1 MPWSASCGRCLV
13 RGRVKARRAPSAP
26 LGRVAARVGRAP
38 LRLPG
43 IAELN
48 AGLAPDVRRNFRAT
62 LIHWILAGVF
72 VGSVGSYMAVV
83 VRRIGGD
90 EVTVALTVAVQFIG
104 GIVAIAGPYLL
115 RGIRPERAVAAL
127 WTVGRLVLVAALFI
141 EEAGP
146 FLVMLLVWSLI
157 AMMGVPIYV
166 GVTQSAFP
174 RRARGRLIGAAQA
187 AMAVVVLLV
196 SPLAGGLMDAVGYGP
211 VFAGGAVAG
220 ALGALALFRIRARPR
235 APTVRPP
242 PWRMFR
248 QTLAN
253 RRFRSYTA
261 SSNVALFGDLLIQP
275 TIAVV
280 LVDTFDASFTVIG
293 VLAMIQGVTW
303 AAGYLLWGA
312 VSDRRSG
319 PFVVWMSTLLKLA
332 VAALFILAIRADSL
346 WLLVPAYA
354 AIGLNFAAGDVG
366 WQTSL
371 ASLARPE
378 DVDAFAT
385 SFWLILSILGIAG
398 PLIGAAV
405 LVAGG
410 PVAAFAAALGLAAVG
425 SVLMARVA
433 HGFVPADE
441 LPRDAAASAEDSR
454 LAH

>member
-1 MPWSASCGRCLV
+1 M
-13 RGRVKARRAPSAP
+13 
-26 LGRVAARVGRAP
+26 P

-43 IAELN
+43 IADLN

-62 LIHWILAGVF
+62 LTHWILAGVF

-90 EVTVALTVAVQFIG
+90 EFTVALTVSVQFIG
-104 GIVAIAGPYLL
+104 GILAIAGPYLF
-115 RGIRPERAVAAL
+115 RGVQPARAVAAL
-127 WTVGRLVLVAALFI
+127 WTIGRLVLVAALFI
-141 EEAGP
+141 DDAGP
-146 FLVMLLVWSLI
+146 FLVMLLVWSI
-157 AMMGVPIYV
+157 VAMMGVPLYV
-166 GVTQSAFP
+166 GVTQAAFP
-174 RRARGRLIGAAQA
+174 ARLRGRFIGAGQA

-196 SPLAGGLMDAVGYGP
+196 SPVAGRLMDAVGYGP
-211 VFAGGAVAG
+211 VFAGGAIVG
-220 ALGALALFRIRARPR
+220 AAGALALFRIRARPR
-235 APTVRPP
+235 TPTVRPP

-280 LVDTFDASFTVIG
+280 LVDTFDASFTIVG
-293 VLAMIQGVTW
+293 VLALVQSVTW

-319 PFVVWMSTLLKLA
+319 PFVVWMSTLLKLL
-332 VAALFILAIRADSL
+332 VAALFIVAIQVDNL

-378 DVDAFAT
+378 DVDAFAS
-385 SFWLILSILGIAG
+385 SFWLILGVLGIAG
-398 PLIGAAV
+398 PLLGAVV

-410 PVAAFAAALGLAAVG
+410 PLAAFASALGLAAVG

-433 HGFVPADE
+433 QGFVPAED
-441 LPRDAAASAEDSR
+441 PQRKGAASAEDPR

>member
-1 MPWSASCGRCLV
+1 MRGLV
-13 RGRVKARRAPSAP
+13 KFRRASFAP
-26 LGRVAARVGRAP
+26 LGLIAAAVWRVP
-38 LRLPG
+38 LRVLG
-43 IAELN
+43 TAELS
-48 AGLAPDVRRNFRAT
+48 AGLAPDVRWNFRVT
-62 LIHWILAGVF
+62 LSHWLLAGVF

-83 VRRIGGD
+83 ARRLGGD
-90 EVTVALTVAVQFIG
+90 EFTVALTIAVQFIG

-115 RGIRPERAVAAL
+115 RAVQPARAVAAL
-127 WTVGRLVLVAALFI
+127 WTIARLVFVAAI
-141 EEAGP
+141 VIDSAGP
-146 FLVMLLVWSLI
+146 FVVMLLVWSII
-157 AMMGVPIYV
+157 AMMGLPLYV
-166 GVTQSAFP
+166 GVTQAAFP
-174 RRARGRLIGAAQA
+174 RRVRGRFIGAAQA

-196 SPLAGGLMDAVGYGP
+196 SPLAGWLMDAVGYGP
-211 VFAGGAVAG
+211 VFAGGGIAG

-235 APTVRPP
+235 PPPVRPS

-275 TIAVV
+275 TIAIV
-280 LVDTFDASFTVIG
+280 LVDTFDASFTMVG
-293 VLAMIQGVTW
+293 VLALIQGATW
-303 AAGYLLWGA
+303 AAGYVVWGT

-319 PFVVWMSTLLKLA
+319 PFVVWMSTFLKMA
-332 VAALFILAIRADSL
+332 VAALFILAIVVGNV

-354 AIGLNFAAGDVG
+354 ALGLNFAAGDMG

-371 ASLARPE
+371 AALAKAE

-385 SFWLILSILGIAG
+385 SFWLILGILGIAG
-398 PLIGAAV
+398 PFLGAAV

-410 PVAAFAAALGLAAVG
+410 PVAAFASALGLAVLG

-433 HGFVPADE
+433 RGFVPA
-441 LPRDAAASAEDSR
+441 EDPG

>member
-1 MPWSASCGRCLV
+1 M
-13 RGRVKARRAPSAP
+13 
-26 LGRVAARVGRAP
+26 P

-43 IAELN
+43 IADLN

-62 LIHWILAGVF
+62 LTHWILAGVF

-90 EVTVALTVAVQFIG
+90 EFTVALTVAVQFIG
-104 GIVAIAGPYLL
+104 GILAIAGPYLL
-115 RGIRPERAVAAL
+115 RGVQPARAVAVL
-127 WTVGRLVLVAALFI
+127 WTIGRLVLVAALFI
-141 EEAGP
+141 DDAGP
-146 FLVMLLVWSLI
+146 FLLMLLIWSII
-157 AMMGVPIYV
+157 AMMGVPLYV
-166 GVTQSAFP
+166 GVTQAAFP
-174 RRARGRLIGAAQA
+174 ARLRGRFIGAGQA

-196 SPLAGGLMDAVGYGP
+196 SPVAGRLMDAVGYGP
-211 VFAGGAVAG
+211 VFAGGAIVG
-220 ALGALALFRIRARPR
+220 AAGALALFRIRARPR
-235 APTVRPP
+235 TPTVRPP

-280 LVDTFDASFTVIG
+280 LVDTFDASFTIVG
-293 VLAMIQGVTW
+293 VLALVQGVTW

-319 PFVVWMSTLLKLA
+319 PFVVWMSTLLKLV
-332 VAALFILAIRADSL
+332 VAALFIVAIQVDNL

-378 DVDAFAT
+378 DVDAFAS
-385 SFWLILSILGIAG
+385 SFWLILGVLGIAG
-398 PLIGAAV
+398 PLLGAVV

-410 PVAAFAAALGLAAVG
+410 PLAAFASALGLAAVG

-433 HGFVPADE
+433 QGFVPAEDPQRE
-441 LPRDAAASAEDSR
+441 GAASAEDPR